1 VALVEV
7 QGYAYDAKRRMAS
20 LYEALGE
27 PEKAAKLRWQAV
39 ALRMQILERFW
50 LDDLSTF
57 ALALDGDKKPLP
69 TITTNAGHL
78 LWSRVPDDEYVAR
91 MATRLLAPSMFSG
104 WGLRTLSAAHPAYN
118 PMSYHNGTVWPHDN
132 AIVALGLA
140 LYGQTQAALPIF
152 SALHDAASSLRYH
165 RLPELYCGMERG
177 QGAEPVLY
185 PVSCSPQ
192 AWASGALFMLLQ
204 AATGLLPDAPAG
216 ALYIREPILPPFL
229 RELVIKGLRIG
240 RSRVALQF
248 TRRGER
254 TLANLLDVEGAPLR
268 VRIELS

>member
-1 VALVEV
+1 
-7 QGYAYDAKRRMAS
+7 
-20 LYEALGE
+20 
-27 PEKAAKLRWQAV
+27 
-39 ALRMQILERFW
+39 
-50 LDDLSTF
+50 
-57 ALALDGDKKPLP
+57 
-69 TITTNAGHL
+69 
-78 LWSRVPDDEYVAR
+78 
-91 MATRLLAPSMFSG
+91 
-104 WGLRTLSAAHPAYN
+104 
-118 PMSYHNGTVWPHDN
+118 
-132 AIVALGLA
+132 
-140 LYGQTQAALPIF
+140 
-152 SALHDAASSLRYH
+152 
-165 RLPELYCGMERG
+165 MERG

-254 TLANLLDVEGAPLR
+254 TLANLLDIEGAPLR